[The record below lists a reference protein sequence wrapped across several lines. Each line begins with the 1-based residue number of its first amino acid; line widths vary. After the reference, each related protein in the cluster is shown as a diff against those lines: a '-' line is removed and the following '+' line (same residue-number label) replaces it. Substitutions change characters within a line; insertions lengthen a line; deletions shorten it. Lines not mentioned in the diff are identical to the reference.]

1 MKNSEKRNERL
12 TRQHDVEQIEANKA
26 EDTIFHDLSSVIE
39 VI

>member
-1 MKNSEKRNERL
+1 MKNSEKRNENF

-26 EDTIFHDLSSVIE
+26 EDKIFQDLSSVIE